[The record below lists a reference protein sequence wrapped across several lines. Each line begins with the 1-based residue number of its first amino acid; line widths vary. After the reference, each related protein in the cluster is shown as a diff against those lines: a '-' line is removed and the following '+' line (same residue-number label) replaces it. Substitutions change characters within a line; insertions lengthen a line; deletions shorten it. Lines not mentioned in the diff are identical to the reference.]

1 MSVYRVHFRWK
12 EKDYSLKATSLD
24 MTHPYF
30 VAIKDLLLPEE
41 SLLINPADDEIRK
54 NFGGVRQLMLPF
66 SSVSLIEE
74 YRKDPDGDLQEKKPL
89 KTFTAVKQKGE
100 ILTLEKFDKKD

>member
-1 MSVYRVHFRWK
+1 MSVFRVHFRWK
-12 EKDYSLKATSLD
+12 GKEYSLKATSLD

-30 VAIKDLLLPEE
+30 VAIKDIVLPEG

-74 YRKDPDGDLQEKKPL
+74 YRKDPDGELEEKKPL
-89 KTFTAVKQKGE
+89 KPAPAVQQKGS
-100 ILTLEKFDKKD
+100 IIIPEKFHKKE